1 MRMPYVHIICSLLA
15 KTIGSPVYCVQ
26 LENAM
31 AGFLDYKPPRLND
44 RRRGARGLR
53 AVYKLMT
60 PAQRA
65 KADQEDLHLRE
76 VEASATLAGMVGVIW
91 ILTVMMKTIWK
102 LHHRVNNFEQ
112 LHMIMRREL
121 LVSLHQR
128 VYYL

>member
-1 MRMPYVHIICSLLA
+1 MRYVHIIYLLLA
-15 KTIGSPVYCVQ
+15 KTIGSSVYCIQ
-26 LENAM
+26 LENAR
-31 AGFLDYKPPRLND
+31 AGFPDYKPPRLND

-53 AVYKLMT
+53 AVYELMT

-65 KADQEDLHLRE
+65 KADQEDLRLRV
-76 VEASATLAGMVGVIW
+76 VEAGATLAGMVGVIW

-102 LHHRVNNFEQ
+102 LHHWVNNSEQ